1 MELHGFDNEIVE
13 AVENFFDYTQRFWF
27 NRIGPIRFCVQGDPR
42 RTNNHLESFYR
53 KLNKKMNGSHLNLWV
68 FINMIFSKLQYNFK
82 IYILFHILEH
92 LQKMDASET
101 LDYNN
106 ARNGILIRRPRS
118 LIDRRRQSR
127 ILQSTPKLNRMEYTI
142 AEFLEIV
149 AAEFEPV
156 PVGIQQNEVKH
167 IHKIVFK
174 KSGRAF
180 TYCL

>member
-1 MELHGFDNEIVE
+1 MTFFIIHKEKIIDN
-13 AVENFFDYTQRFWF
+13 
-27 NRIGPIRFCVQGDPR
+27 
-42 RTNNHLESFYR
+42 L
-53 KLNKKMNGSHLNLWV
+53 
-68 FINMIFSKLQYNFK
+68 
-82 IYILFHILEH
+82 
-92 LQKMDASET
+92 
-101 LDYNN
+101 N

-127 ILQSTPKLNRMEYTI
+127 ILQSTAKLNRMEYTI

-167 IHKIVFK
+167 IHNIVFR

-180 TYCL
+180 TFCL